1 MALFRQ
7 DDVKLMRG
15 VRDYQA
21 ADEPSLDLERNCV
34 KQCLN
39 LVQMINDSDGKIS
52 SQVKQLKESSS
63 AIKLNL

>member
-15 VRDYQA
+15 LRNYQA
-21 ADEPSLDLERNCV
+21 AEEPNLDLERICV
-34 KQCLN
+34 KHCLN
-39 LVQMINDSDGKIS
+39 LVQIINDSDGKIS

>member
-7 DDVKLMRG
+7 DDVKLMRK
-15 VRDYQA
+15 VWDYQA
-21 ADEPSLDLERNCV
+21 AEEPSLDLERNCV

>member
-21 ADEPSLDLERNCV
+21 AEEPSLDLERNCV

-39 LVQMINDSDGKIS
+39 LVQIINDSDGKIS

>member
-15 VRDYQA
+15 VQDYQA
-21 ADEPSLDLERNCV
+21 AEEPSLDLERNCV

-39 LVQMINDSDGKIS
+39 LVQIINDSDGKIS

>member
-21 ADEPSLDLERNCV
+21 AEEPSLDLERNCV

>member
-15 VRDYQA
+15 LRDYQA
-21 ADEPSLDLERNCV
+21 AEEPSLDLERICV

-39 LVQMINDSDGKIS
+39 LVQIINDSDGKIS